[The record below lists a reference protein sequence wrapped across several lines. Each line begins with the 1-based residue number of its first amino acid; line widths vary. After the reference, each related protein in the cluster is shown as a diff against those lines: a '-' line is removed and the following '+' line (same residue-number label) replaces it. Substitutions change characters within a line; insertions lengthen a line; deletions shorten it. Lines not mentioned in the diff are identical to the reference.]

1 MGKGLGESFKRL
13 SAMSLERIEEVN
25 GYCILEG
32 PLRIKLIEGE
42 AQVTGKR
49 LSAREEVVIPSA
61 KATLMEASGRA
72 KVELR
77 GGGTLTKLDSST
89 IPREWVEILD
99 SVGRGPRVI
108 FTLACVDSGK
118 TFFVTYV
125 ANKLFE
131 RGMKVSVVDC
141 DVGQSNIGP
150 PTTIGLGVLERQV
163 AFLEEVPVF
172 SAYFVGSTSPAG
184 HLLPMVVGTTKLVNQ
199 AKGLSDVVL
208 IDTPGMVYGGPAR
221 AYQLYAIEAL
231 SPDVVVTL
239 QRGRELEHLTRQ
251 LKALGYEVVE
261 LPASAWVR
269 QRDRS
274 DRRALRERAFY
285 NYFGKRGVASHTLS
299 LDEVAVVGS
308 FMGSGRAAPQEVVS
322 VVEAMAGSGVEYCEL
337 SQDSVVIVL
346 KDRPSSKDFYASVRE
361 AFKDRTVRV
370 VVRGFE
376 RGLVVGLMGGRG
388 EFLDV
393 GVLKGLDFKG
403 RRATVATPLRSVE
416 RVRALKL
423 GCVRLGEEYQEVE
436 RLEPGFV

>member
-1 MGKGLGESFKRL
+1 
-13 SAMSLERIEEVN
+13 MSLERVEEVR
-25 GYCILEG
+25 GYCVLEG
-32 PLRIKLIEGE
+32 PLKVRLVEGE
-42 AQVTGKR
+42 AEVTGKR
-49 LSAREEVVIPSA
+49 LSAKEEVVIPLA
-61 KATLMEASGRA
+61 KATLMEAPSGA

-77 GGGTLTKLDSST
+77 GSGTLTKLDSST
-89 IPREWVEILD
+89 IPKGWAELID
-99 SVGRGPRVI
+99 SIAKGPRVV
-108 FTLACVDSGK
+108 FALGYLDSGK

-131 RGMKVSVVDC
+131 RGIKVSIVDC

-163 AFLEEVPVF
+163 TFLEEVPVA

-184 HLLPMVVGTTKLVNQ
+184 HLLPMVVGTAKLVNR
-199 AKGLSDVVL
+199 AKSLSDVVL

-221 AYQLYAIEAL
+221 AYQLYAVEAL
-231 SPDVVVTL
+231 SPDVVVAL
-239 QRGRELEHLTRQ
+239 QRDRELEHLTRQ

-261 LPASAWVR
+261 LQASAWVR

-285 NYFGKRGVASHTLS
+285 NYFSKRGMVSHTVS
-299 LDEVAVVGS
+299 LDDVAVVGS
-308 FMGSGRAAPQEVVS
+308 FLGSGYAAPQEVVS
-322 VVEAMAGSGVEYCEL
+322 VIESMANSRVEYCEL
-337 SQDSVVIVL
+337 SQDFVVIVL
-346 KDRPSSKDFYASVRE
+346 EERPSSRDFYANVKE

-370 VVRGFE
+370 VVKGFE
-376 RGLVVGLMGGRG
+376 RGLVVGLMGERG

-403 RRATVATPLRSVE
+403 RKAAVATPLKSVE
-416 RVRALKL
+416 GVRALKL

>member
-1 MGKGLGESFKRL
+1 
-13 SAMSLERIEEVN
+13 MSLERIEEVK

-32 PLRIKLIEGE
+32 PLRVKLIEGE
-42 AQVTGKR
+42 VQVTGKR
-49 LSAREEVVIPSA
+49 LSTKEEVVIPSA
-61 KATLMEASGRA
+61 KATLMEAPCGA

-89 IPREWVEILD
+89 IPRGWVEVLD
-99 SVGRGPRVI
+99 SVGRGPRVV
-108 FTLACVDSGK
+108 FTLGCVDSGK

-125 ANKLFE
+125 ANELFE
-131 RGMKVSVVDC
+131 RGVKVSVVDC

-150 PTTIGLGVLERQV
+150 PTTIGLGILERQV
-163 AFLEEVPVF
+163 AFLEEVPVL

-184 HLLPMVVGTTKLVNQ
+184 HLLPMVVGTAKLVNQ

-221 AYQLYAIEAL
+221 AYQLYAVEAL
-231 SPDVVVTL
+231 SPDVVVAL
-239 QRGRELEHLTRQ
+239 QRGGELEHLTRQ
-251 LKALGYEVVE
+251 LKALGHEVVE

-269 QRDRS
+269 QRDRG

-285 NYFGKRGVASHTLS
+285 NYFSKRGVVNHILS
-299 LDEVAVVGS
+299 LDKVTVVGS
-308 FMGSGRAAPQEVVS
+308 FMGSGRVASQEVVS
-322 VVEAMAGSGVEYCEL
+322 VVEAMAGSRVEYCEL

-346 KDRPSSKDFYASVRE
+346 EDRPSSRDFYSSVRE
-361 AFKDRTVRV
+361 VFKDRAVRAV
-370 VVRGFE
+370 VKGFE
-376 RGLVVGLMGGRG
+376 RGLVVGLMSEKG

-403 RRATVATPLRSVE
+403 RRATVVTPLKSVE
-416 RVRALKL
+416 GVRALKL

-436 RLEPGFV
+436 KLEPGFV